1 MVVTFTGN
9 ARVILT
15 LSAKQPRDVHVGMVV
30 VVVLVVVVVVVALLI
45 TMMSASS
52 DVIAGMPSAWT
63 IAVFAR
69 SSGRDAMS
77 SGMIALKVTET
88 LPPPPSDAW
97 MAVAKPLALIDVV
110 SNVLAPPLHTRTSAA
125 GNWSVTTTLVTADT
139 FMFVMVMVKAAVSPG
154 WMTSAPVTVLVIVSG
169 GLVVVVVDEVVDEV
183 VEVVVA
189 PGFFCDGTHS
199 SRRWISSGLAGPN

>member
-1 MVVTFTGN
+1 MFACTGN
-9 ARVILT
+9 ARVIST

-30 VVVLVVVVVVVALLI
+30 VVVLVVVVVVVVALLI
-45 TMMSASS
+45 TMISASS
-52 DVIAGMPSAWT
+52 DVIAGIPSAST
-63 IAVFAR
+63 IAVFGR

-77 SGMIALKVTET
+77 SGTIALKVTET
-88 LPPPPSDAW
+88 LPPPLSDALV
-97 MAVAKPLALIDVV
+97 AVAKPLALIDVV
-110 SNVLAPPLHTRTSAA
+110 SNVVAPMLHTRMSAA
-125 GNWSVTTTLVTADT
+125 GNWSVTTTLVTADA

-169 GLVVVVVDEVVDEV
+169 GLVVVVDEVVDEV

-189 PGFFCDGTHS
+189 LGFFSDGTHS